1 MDIGTTTEGVSMA
14 RSKTR
19 VIGTEELAG
28 ATVVSV
34 DWNEITFDLNGRKLH
49 LELEYEVD
57 YHSMCEGN
65 CCYSSPAAYFVAREI
80 VE

>member
-1 MDIGTTTEGVSMA
+1 MA
-14 RSKTR
+14 NTK
-19 VIGTEELAG
+19 VIGTEDLAG

-34 DWNEITFDLNGRKLH
+34 DWNEMTLEKDGRTLL
-49 LELEYEVD
+49 LELEYADD

-65 CCYSSPAAYFVAREI
+65 CCYASPSGYFIAREK